1 MEPFVDYMNS
11 FAVRVGN
18 IYGYDSNALE
28 LAKAVLKKHIN
39 WCRPIVITLGLDQT
53 VRFQFPLFRIPVS
66 LLAAI

>member
-28 LAKAVLKKHIN
+28 LAKAVKNILIDAGQL
-39 WCRPIVITLGLDQT
+39 W
-53 VRFQFPLFRIPVS
+53 
-66 LLAAI
+66 